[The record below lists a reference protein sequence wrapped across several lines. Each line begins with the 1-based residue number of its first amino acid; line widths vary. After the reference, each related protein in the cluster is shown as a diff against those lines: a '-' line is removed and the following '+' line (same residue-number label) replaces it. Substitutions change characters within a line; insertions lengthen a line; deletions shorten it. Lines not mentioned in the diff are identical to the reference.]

1 MELKIS
7 NLHSG
12 YGKVTILHGMDFIAE
27 TGEITCILGP
37 NGAGKSTLMKTIAGH
52 LPVDSGDVFIDGTS
66 ISKFSALETTRAGVA
81 YVPQENNTF
90 AELTVR
96 DNLLAS
102 ALNFSDTG
110 ARIDNT
116 YDRFPILKERSMQ
129 LASTLSGGE
138 RQTLAVA
145 NALIGAPKLLILDE
159 PTAGLAPI
167 FVDRIVDWVCELA
180 QSGMTV
186 IWVVEQ
192 NPEKI
197 LKISQTAWMLDSG
210 RNRET
215 LPSTDLLQPG
225 RLEEMLLQVH

>member
-1 MELKIS
+1 MKLDVK

-12 YGKVTILHGMDFIAE
+12 YGKVTILHGMNFTAE
-27 TGEITCILGP
+27 SGEITCVLGP

-52 LPVDSGDVFIDGTS
+52 LPVNSGDISIDGRS
-66 ISKFSALETTRAGVA
+66 IAADTALAVTQAGIA
-81 YVPQENNTF
+81 YVPQEQNTF
-90 AELTVR
+90 AEMTVR

-110 ARIDNT
+110 ARIDDT
-116 YDRFPILKERSMQ
+116 YRRFPILKERSHQ

-138 RQTLAVA
+138 RQTLAIA

-167 FVDRIVDWVCELA
+167 FVDRIVDWVCELTET
-180 QSGMTV
+180 GMSV

-197 LKISQTAWMLDSG
+197 LKISRTTWMIDAG

-225 RLEEMLLQVH
+225 RLEEMLLQAH